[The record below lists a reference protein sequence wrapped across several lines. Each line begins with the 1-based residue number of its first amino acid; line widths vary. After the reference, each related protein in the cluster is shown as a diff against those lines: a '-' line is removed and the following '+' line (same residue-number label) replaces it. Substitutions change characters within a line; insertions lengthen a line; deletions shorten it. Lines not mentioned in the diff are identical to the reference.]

1 MRCDNEWE
9 LTICYRK
16 KTNWRKFSM
25 RLLFTLKFVITV
37 ESVIDNEIRHNIVKV
52 ACGSTQR
59 STATLKMNKGAS
71 F

>member
-1 MRCDNEWE
+1 
-9 LTICYRK
+9 
-16 KTNWRKFSM
+16 M